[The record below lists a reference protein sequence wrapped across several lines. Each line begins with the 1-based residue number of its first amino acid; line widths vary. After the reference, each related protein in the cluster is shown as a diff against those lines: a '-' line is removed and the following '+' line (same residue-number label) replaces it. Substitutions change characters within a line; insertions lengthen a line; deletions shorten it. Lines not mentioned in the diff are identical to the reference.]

1 MIRHVLLKISPNP
14 SFPKRGIPPF
24 RKGREEGFSLQRP
37 YNYGLISN
45 IKNHQKNGF
54 IVLDILIAGLILTAS
69 IAATMYLFRM
79 GFDYLERANQS
90 NLLSTKL
97 TQATGLI
104 RTLELE
110 KKSGEEDIGE
120 GVTLK
125 WNAQLLG
132 SSRPTKGE
140 AEFSIQSIHEL
151 LLYRVLFN
159 LNYKGLVREYKINVF
174 RYKPLFSPEQMLF

>member
-1 MIRHVLLKISPNP
+1 MTNEI
-14 SFPKRGIPPF
+14 
-24 RKGREEGFSLQRP
+24 
-37 YNYGLISN
+37 N
-45 IKNHQKNGF
+45 IADTDHMRRTRCNGF

-90 NLLSTKL
+90 NVLSSKL

-110 KKSGEEDIGE
+110 KKSGEEDVGE

-125 WNAQLLG
+125 WEARLLAA
-132 SSRPTKGE
+132 SRPVKGW
-140 AEFSIQSIHEL
+140 AEFSMPSLHEL
-151 LLYRVLFN
+151 LLYRVYFS
-159 LNYKGLVREYKINVF
+159 LNYKGAIREYQTDVF
-174 RYKPLFSPEQMLF
+174 KYKPLFSPAEIPF